1 MGDGF
6 NDLPMFEHAGLKVA
20 MENASEYVKS
30 KSNYITSDNNNNGVK
45 EVIDKFVLG
54 DNNEKR

>member
-1 MGDGF
+1 
-6 NDLPMFEHAGLKVA
+6 MFEYAGLKVA

-30 KSNYITSDNNNNGVK
+30 QSNYITSNNNNNGVK

-54 DNNEKR
+54 EKKEKRK